1 MSLGVIGATLLVVVI
16 FIALK
21 GDHQWKLAEFQLE
34 VLCMNEIGGNRVGE
48 RMKVAALGICLEFVR
63 KHIRLTK
70 EA

>member
-1 MSLGVIGATLLVVVI
+1 MVVVI

-21 GDHQWKLAEFQLE
+21 GNHQWKLVEFQLE
-34 VLCMNEIGGNRVGE
+34 VLCINEIGGNRVGG
-48 RMKVAALGICLEFVR
+48 RMKVAALGTCLEFAR